1 MGRKSRSETGRNGE
15 NEMEVRERERQ
26 KQGKRKTERQ
36 EERLMEK
43 ERGCETGRNGGRWE
57 RKTDRDEGEERDKKM
72 NDCERQEESGE

>member
-1 MGRKSRSETGRNGE
+1 
-15 NEMEVRERERQ
+15 
-26 KQGKRKTERQ
+26 
-36 EERLMEK
+36 MEK